1 MLASKVMQFQN
12 SYILSD
18 QEIDRKTRDS
28 VGSKDSLSTSARTS
42 QMLASEAIQ
51 FQISDSLSDQG
62 TNRKK
67 IGITWAVSMVF
78 RLL

>member
-1 MLASKVMQFQN
+1 MLASEAMQFQN
-12 SYILSD
+12 SDILSD

-28 VGSKDSLSTSARTS
+28 MGGKDGFSASAGTS

-51 FQISDSLSDQG
+51 FQISYTLSDQG

-67 IGITWAVSMVF
+67 
-78 RLL
+78 